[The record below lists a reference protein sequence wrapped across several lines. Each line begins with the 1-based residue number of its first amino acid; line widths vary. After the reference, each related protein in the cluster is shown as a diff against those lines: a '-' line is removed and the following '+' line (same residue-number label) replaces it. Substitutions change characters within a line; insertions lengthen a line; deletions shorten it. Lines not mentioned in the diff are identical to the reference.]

1 VFNRKKREPVA
12 PDQDAVVDRV
22 LCLSAVVMLGA
33 IATGVVEG
41 TIEEEQAAAY
51 LTESHRW
58 LIREHLADALSRRE
72 RALIAK
78 PLADWKPQEA
88 LAAGW
93 RNEAAGV
100 LLWALAALDEM
111 PPHDARFE
119 REFSLVPLL
128 APTVDFRRATS
139 LREPDAI
146 EDARIAAGQSPAGEG
161 TAERQYA
168 LNWLSGYSADWD
180 SVPAARSS

>member
-1 VFNRKKREPVA
+1 VFNRKKRDPVA

-41 TIEEEQAAAY
+41 TLEEEQAAAY

-78 PLADWKPQEA
+78 PIADWTPQEA
-88 LAAGW
+88 LAADW
-93 RNEAAGV
+93 RNESAGV
-100 LLWALAALDEM
+100 LLWALAALDAM
-111 PPHDARFE
+111 PAHDARFE

-128 APTVDFRRATS
+128 APTVDFRKATS
-139 LREPDAI
+139 LRDADAI
-146 EDARIAAGQSPAGEG
+146 EEARAAAAQAPAGTG
-161 TAERQYA
+161 SSERQQA

-180 SVPAARSS
+180 SVPSGRSA